1 MTSLKNISFQ
11 KKKEKTIK
19 YLIYIR
25 FTLRLKILLLPGS
38 IYIAANKAG
47 QTTSTDLATSRKL
60 GYLRDIGERVQQVRG
75 IPRGLRSSLA
85 VDHWNVYPGDR
96 RPVPA
101 PLTACGR
108 TQSRFEISKTVHS
121 QFPWGRGGR
130 IWPPLDFQLPSF
142 EIRDSPTPIP
152 AEGSLSRDEGRHVRD
167 PVSPRITRNNSSAV
181 AEIDTPMYD

>member
-85 VDHWNVYPGDR
+85 VDH
-96 RPVPA
+96 
-101 PLTACGR
+101 
-108 TQSRFEISKTVHS
+108 
-121 QFPWGRGGR
+121 
-130 IWPPLDFQLPSF
+130 
-142 EIRDSPTPIP
+142 
-152 AEGSLSRDEGRHVRD
+152 
-167 PVSPRITRNNSSAV
+167 
-181 AEIDTPMYD
+181 